1 MTMGRKGESDRMI
14 AGRAA
19 AGIILLIGIIIM
31 VASFTMD
38 MLWPFGIVMGFL
50 FAVIALMFLVSWHSQ
65 VTAYECA
72 KCGHVFEVS
81 TAEDLMA
88 PHGEGKG
95 GGWKVLKC
103 PGCGK
108 KSRAKVHL
116 K

>member
-1 MTMGRKGESDRMI
+1 MSRKGETDRMT

-19 AGIILLIGIIIM
+19 AGIILLIGIILM
-31 VASFTMD
+31 VTSYVMG
-38 MLWPFGIVMGFL
+38 MLWPFGVVMGML
-50 FAVIALMFLVSWHSQ
+50 FIAIALMFLVSWHSQ

-81 TAEDLMA
+81 KTEDLRA
-88 PHGEGKG
+88 PHGVGEG
-95 GGWKVLKC
+95 GGWKLLKC
-103 PGCGK
+103 PECGK